1 MNYEYEHALNFD
13 FRKCTREKVFQRK
26 ALTSVLSSLVVKG
39 DLADNFCLQIKD
51 GNNFNFN
58 PIKMCN
64 RGFSSQ
70 NLVLPTD
77 GLADSVQGKM
87 YYSLSLHSDIHLVSQ
102 CFETNYAPHSKVYS

>member
-1 MNYEYEHALNFD
+1 MHQGKSLSKEGTDERFE
-13 FRKCTREKVFQRK
+13 FSGSKVTIS
-26 ALTSVLSSLVVKG
+26 LTTFVYKSRMEITLIR
-39 DLADNFCLQIKD
+39 F
-51 GNNFNFN
+51 FFN

-87 YYSLSLHSDIHLVSQ
+87 YYSLCITRFILTYTSCHSALKQTTLLTVRSILKMFRD
-102 CFETNYAPHSKVYS
+102 T

>member
-1 MNYEYEHALNFD
+1 MHQGKSFSKEGTDERFE
-13 FRKCTREKVFQRK
+13 FSGSKVTIS
-26 ALTSVLSSLVVKG
+26 LTTFVYKSRMEITLIR
-39 DLADNFCLQIKD
+39 F
-51 GNNFNFN
+51 FFN